1 MGGGRWSPA
10 SWDSDRAWPCRD
22 SPLPPHVLRVT
33 VPNLVAAVC
42 GRGKG
47 PKNLGRWGPPLANWD
62 GGVANPVE
70 ICPSRECYRAE
81 FDRSRSNG
89 TRVLMNIH
97 RKEIEPDT
105 RIDRLPD
112 LLLVIHTMDLSGTC
126 SLSLKRSVDLRCT
139 LLVCRVHKEKQE
151 LQE

>member
-1 MGGGRWSPA
+1 MCYRAEFGRCSLWAWEGSQKFGTLGPA
-10 SWDSDRAWPCRD
+10 
-22 SPLPPHVLRVT
+22 PL
-33 VPNLVAAVC
+33 
-42 GRGKG
+42 
-47 PKNLGRWGPPLANWD
+47 D